1 MQRSMESDFE
11 DENEICYTS
20 KRRAHPIPQH
30 YEEDSFPSSSWTNP
44 NEHDLEEDQCSSSI
58 DYYHNNEEDIDDE
71 IFNLPISSNDLSVT
85 SQQALHLATIY
96 EFLRHFS
103 SILRL
108 TPFLFEHFC
117 TSIIQSIDINNIL
130 FSQIHICLLRL
141 LIKQDDDDGITYAS
155 ETDVKGII
163 DLSFVT
169 MDYITWPY
177 ILQLYVTSHPQLKI
191 FTSIV
196 KDYPFNTSI
205 QEKIDILSALC
216 DVTLTT
222 KTIRREFDDTKPKQ
236 HDDNCRQCQKR
247 GDLLCCDRC
256 EATYH
261 LACLNPPLTS
271 VPAVEWFC
279 PVCVQNQLH
288 GVTDC
293 IPPRENRPF
302 YLRHRCIGHDR
313 EQRRYWFVCRR
324 LFVEDET
331 GEDVR
336 YYSTLDQFDTL
347 LSYLDETGPEKLLV
361 YRLQKRYNDI
371 ARCMQI
377 TADLQ
382 ATFIPLDRSPSMT
395 NMMPTVIDYAPTLD
409 DDDDDDEKSLSM
421 FTDGLIPYKFD
432 ELITT
437 NNNYENLIDMLK
449 LNIKPKDN
457 IFMMH
462 SQIDGIVDNDNDEK
476 DTKPFVKKRE
486 FFVHS
491 TNNYGYSSVNLIS
504 VSRFNSSNRSLLE
517 ERLRRVHNIY
527 TETKV
532 ALKRLHE
539 NDIDETIW
547 QRYEQYQT
555 MNRFPS
561 HNRNNTYSTNTNTNT
576 NRLYPTNNT
585 SYPRSNYYR
594 DYYTGNNYE
603 DEDGML
609 LDNEYDDFGDDFFQQ
624 EENIDEFDMP
634 FRKYES
640 NRVYRG
646 TTRGRPRGRG
656 RPPLYGGRAG
666 RGSHHGHPPR
676 GVNHLTTGS
685 FQSNQ
690 RLIQPKIESPKLNEQ
705 HQPPVRNKRKPV
717 KLKSVT
723 VTTTEE
729 KPKRPGKV
737 LRSGR
742 ISRKPR
748 RDSETDFGSD
758 NSDDS
763 GAKDKETGS
772 DDDEEFDLTQLGN
785 EKKKR
790 NYQFLNEFNFVYL
803 GLGFGN
809 TTAIV
814 TKGRDGS
821 SSSNDSLAG
830 TNLPLTNFAAF
841 AQSQLLATNLANG
854 LLKTNEELSNDSD
867 FSVDGFETDESDDI
881 LSQKTKINSGNTDD
895 EDLDD
900 FTYSQTMLSLI
911 KSMQSNHV
919 KIDLDLVPQNK
930 TINSNKGMIWFLFPV
945 SLIICN
951 DIMAYMFGFFYG
963 RTPLTKLSPKKTWEG
978 FIGGGVSTLIF
989 GFIFAGIL
997 SNYQSF
1003 VCPLEYNEEIMGLS
1017 TSCIPLP
1024 LFQKT
1029 TYLMPKPFSFLKRTL
1044 DLYPFQLH
1052 SLTLSL
1058 FASSIGPFGGF
1069 FASGFKRAFRIKD
1082 FATTIPGHG
1091 GFMDRFDCQIIMA
1104 LFTNVYISTFARA
1117 ASPHKILQQ
1126 VLALTPESREEFFRL
1141 LRNHIK
1147 E

>member
-1 MQRSMESDFE
+1 
-11 DENEICYTS
+11 
-20 KRRAHPIPQH
+20 
-30 YEEDSFPSSSWTNP
+30 
-44 NEHDLEEDQCSSSI
+44 
-58 DYYHNNEEDIDDE
+58 
-71 IFNLPISSNDLSVT
+71 
-85 SQQALHLATIY
+85 
-96 EFLRHFS
+96 
-103 SILRL
+103 
-108 TPFLFEHFC
+108 
-117 TSIIQSIDINNIL
+117 
-130 FSQIHICLLRL
+130 
-141 LIKQDDDDGITYAS
+141 
-155 ETDVKGII
+155 
-163 DLSFVT
+163 
-169 MDYITWPY
+169 
-177 ILQLYVTSHPQLKI
+177 
-191 FTSIV
+191 
-196 KDYPFNTSI
+196 
-205 QEKIDILSALC
+205 
-216 DVTLTT
+216 
-222 KTIRREFDDTKPKQ
+222 
-236 HDDNCRQCQKR
+236 
-247 GDLLCCDRC
+247 
-256 EATYH
+256 
-261 LACLNPPLTS
+261 
-271 VPAVEWFC
+271 
-279 PVCVQNQLH
+279 
-288 GVTDC
+288 
-293 IPPRENRPF
+293 
-302 YLRHRCIGHDR
+302 
-313 EQRRYWFVCRR
+313 
-324 LFVEDET
+324 
-331 GEDVR
+331 
-336 YYSTLDQFDTL
+336 
-347 LSYLDETGPEKLLV
+347 
-361 YRLQKRYNDI
+361 
-371 ARCMQI
+371 
-377 TADLQ
+377 
-382 ATFIPLDRSPSMT
+382 
-395 NMMPTVIDYAPTLD
+395 
-409 DDDDDDEKSLSM
+409 
-421 FTDGLIPYKFD
+421 
-432 ELITT
+432 
-437 NNNYENLIDMLK
+437 
-449 LNIKPKDN
+449 
-457 IFMMH
+457 
-462 SQIDGIVDNDNDEK
+462 
-476 DTKPFVKKRE
+476 
-486 FFVHS
+486 
-491 TNNYGYSSVNLIS
+491 
-504 VSRFNSSNRSLLE
+504 
-517 ERLRRVHNIY
+517 IY

-930 TINSNKGMIWFLFPV
+930 TINSNKGNNIT
-945 SLIICN
+945 
-951 DIMAYMFGFFYG
+951 FY
-963 RTPLTKLSPKKTWEG
+963 K
-978 FIGGGVSTLIF
+978 
-989 GFIFAGIL
+989 
-997 SNYQSF
+997 
-1003 VCPLEYNEEIMGLS
+1003 
-1017 TSCIPLP
+1017 
-1024 LFQKT
+1024 
-1029 TYLMPKPFSFLKRTL
+1029 
-1044 DLYPFQLH
+1044 
-1052 SLTLSL
+1052 
-1058 FASSIGPFGGF
+1058 
-1069 FASGFKRAFRIKD
+1069 
-1082 FATTIPGHG
+1082 
-1091 GFMDRFDCQIIMA
+1091 
-1104 LFTNVYISTFARA
+1104 
-1117 ASPHKILQQ
+1117 
-1126 VLALTPESREEFFRL
+1126 
-1141 LRNHIK
+1141 
-1147 E
+1147 